1 MSKGFKSAKQRA
13 FFFAK
18 KSGKLPSNPATK
30 VASHS
35 EVTAASNPPNLNKIP
50 DIKIPG
56 LPKKNRFGR
65 IKKNFKM
72 GF

>member
-1 MSKGFKSAKQRA
+1 MSFKSNKQRA
-13 FFFAK
+13 FYFAK
-18 KSGKLPSNPATK
+18 KSGKPPANPITKVATPATK
-30 VASHS
+30 L
-35 EVTAASNPPNLNKIP
+35 ETIP
-50 DIKIPG
+50 QFKIPG